1 MKKGMTVSIPLT
13 TDFMYHNSI
22 VEQYDEIN
30 LTTIK
35 EASDSELVKW
45 AQANQM
51 EAFDELIKRYRN
63 DVFGLAFHYIRNRE
77 EAWDLAQ
84 EVFIKAYKAIG
95 RFRGDSAFK
104 TWLLRITA
112 NRCKDFFK
120 KRKLNTVAM
129 ENTVVEQTV
138 SGGVTPED
146 LATSSELGNA
156 IEKALNTLSE
166 KHRSAFVLREFEG
179 MSYDDMAAVM
189 GCSTGTVMSRLHHA
203 RKKLQQTLSSM
214 GIMEGN

>member
-1 MKKGMTVSIPLT
+1 MSIPLT
-13 TDFMYHNSI
+13 TEFMYDNSI
-22 VEQYDEIN
+22 VEQYDEID
-30 LTTIK
+30 LTALK
-35 EASDSELVKW
+35 EASDLQLVRW
-45 AQANQM
+45 AQTNHM
-51 EAFDELIKRYRN
+51 DAFDELVRRYRN

-77 EAWDLAQ
+77 EAWDMSQ

-120 KRKLNTVAM
+120 KRKLATVAM
-129 ENTVVEQTV
+129 ENTIVEQTV
-138 SGGVTPED
+138 SGGVTPEEK
-146 LATSSELGNA
+146 LSSSELGKA
-156 IEKALNTLSE
+156 IETALESLSE

-179 MSYDDMAAVM
+179 MSYDNMAEVL

-203 RKKLQQTLSSM
+203 RKKLQQSLLAM
-214 GIMEGN
+214 GIKEGN

>member
-1 MKKGMTVSIPLT
+1 MNVSIPLT
-13 TDFMYHNSI
+13 TEFMYDNSI
-22 VEQYDEIN
+22 VEQYDEID
-30 LTTIK
+30 LTALK
-35 EASDSELVKW
+35 EASDLQLVRW
-45 AQANQM
+45 AQTNHM
-51 EAFDELIKRYRN
+51 DAFDELVRRYRN

-77 EAWDLAQ
+77 EAWDMSQ

-120 KRKLNTVAM
+120 KRKLATVAM
-129 ENTVVEQTV
+129 ENTIVEQTV
-138 SGGVTPED
+138 SGGVTPEEK
-146 LATSSELGNA
+146 LSSSELGKA
-156 IEKALNTLSE
+156 IETALESLSE

-179 MSYDDMAAVM
+179 MSYDNMAEVL

-203 RKKLQQTLSSM
+203 RKKLQQSLLAM
-214 GIMEGN
+214 GIKEGN

>member
-13 TDFMYHNSI
+13 ESFMYDNSI
-22 VEQYDEIN
+22 VEQYDEIDFA
-30 LTTIK
+30 TIK
-35 EASDSELVKW
+35 KASDLELVRW
-45 AQANQM
+45 AQTNQM
-51 EAFDELIKRYRN
+51 EAFDELVKRYRN

-77 EAWDLAQ
+77 EAWDMAQ
-84 EVFIKAYKAIG
+84 EVFIKAYNAIG

-120 KRKLNTVAM
+120 KRKLATVAM

-138 SGGVTPED
+138 SGGVTPEEK
-146 LATSSELGNA
+146 LRSTELGNA
-156 IEKALNTLSE
+156 IEEALNSLSE
-166 KHRSAFVLREFEG
+166 KHRSAFILREFEG
-179 MSYDDMAAVM
+179 MSYDDMAEVM

-203 RKKLQQTLSSM
+203 RKKLQQTLSAM
-214 GIMEGN
+214 GIKEGN